1 MDQARQFLRLIVRH
15 GSSAPA
21 LPNRSGQVVQAG
33 HRSGVIDGSRHLVN
47 EHA

>member
-1 MDQARQFLRLIVRH
+1 MDQGCQLLRLVISH

-21 LPNRSGQVVQAG
+21 LPNRPGQVVQAG
-33 HRSGVIDGSRHLVN
+33 HRSGVIDGGCHLIN